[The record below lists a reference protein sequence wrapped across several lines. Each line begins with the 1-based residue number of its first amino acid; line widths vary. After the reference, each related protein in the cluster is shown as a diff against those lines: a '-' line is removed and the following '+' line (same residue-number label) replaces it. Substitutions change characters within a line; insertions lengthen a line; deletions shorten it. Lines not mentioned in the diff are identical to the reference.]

1 MTHTMSRTVPWVVL
15 VVAAAVALYFGGPLL
30 LPLDQVRA
38 QEEFTGL
45 ERHLAAHYANLDWM
59 VSHRKVDLPAL
70 DRTTRERLRGA
81 WVRVQAQSAIRE
93 FVDAFNDPHLR
104 AAWPQGQTV
113 DAPAAPGATLT
124 CAGLGY
130 ENRSIGFQVPFDGVP
145 GWQPYSTTP
154 FPSGRVGPIGVVRI
168 GHFGEDGYRSVC
180 EQVGVGKDR
189 RDTKLRVRG
198 ALQHKL
204 RGTLEAFA
212 STGVRMVLIDVTGNG
227 GGTEWAEE
235 AARLFTAGPL
245 VRQRPV
251 LSQATCDRMAI
262 WRGESVCALLPPS
275 DLLSLAGLGAWTGPT
290 AILMDHRSGS
300 ATEDFIVRLRE
311 SGVARSLGE
320 RTAGAGC
327 GYVDGGAPIT
337 LAHIGIEV
345 RPPNCARFT
354 REGVNE
360 IEGLT
365 PDIPIPISRLP
376 GVDAAVAVLRTL
388 SAAQAP

>member
-1 MTHTMSRTVPWVVL
+1 MSRILPGVVL
-15 VVAAAVALYFGGPLL
+15 AVAAAVALYFGGPLL

-59 VSHRKVDLPAL
+59 VSHRKVDLLTL

-81 WVRVQAQSAIRE
+81 WVRVQAQSAIRD
-93 FVDAFNDPHLR
+93 FVTAFNDPHLR
-104 AAWPQGQTV
+104 AGWPQGQAV
-113 DAPAAPGATLT
+113 DAPAAPGSTLT

-130 ENRSIGFQVPFDGVP
+130 QNRNIEFQVPFDGVP
-145 GWQPYSTTP
+145 GWRPYSATP
-154 FPSGRVGPIGVVRI
+154 FPSGRVGPVGVVRI
-168 GHFGEDGYRSVC
+168 GHFGEDGYRSLC
-180 EQVGVGKDR
+180 EQVGVGTDR
-189 RDTKLRVRG
+189 RDTQLRVRG

-212 STGVRMVLIDVTGNG
+212 STGVTTVLIDVTGNG

-245 VRQRPV
+245 VRQRP
-251 LSQATCDRMAI
+251 LLAQAACDRQGI
-262 WRGESVCALLPPS
+262 WRGELVCPVLPAA

-290 AILMDHRSGS
+290 VVLMDARSGS

-320 RTAGAGC
+320 RSAGAGC

-337 LAHIGIEV
+337 LAHIGIAV

-360 IEGLT
+360 IEGLA
-365 PDIPIPISRLP
+365 PDLPIPISRLA
-376 GVDAAVAVLRTL
+376 GVDAAVAVLRAINAT
-388 SAAQAP
+388 Q

>member
-1 MTHTMSRTVPWVVL
+1 MSRTVPWVVL
-15 VVAAAVALYFGGPLL
+15 AVAAAVALYFVGPLL
-30 LPLDQVRA
+30 LPLNQVRA

-59 VSHRKVDLPAL
+59 VSHRKMDLLAL

-93 FVDAFNDPHLR
+93 FVTAFNDPHLR
-104 AAWPQGQTV
+104 AGWPQGQDE
-113 DAPAAPGATLT
+113 DAPVAPGSKLT

-130 ENRSIGFQVPFDGVP
+130 ENRDVGFQVPFEGVP
-145 GWQPYSTTP
+145 GWRTYSTTP
-154 FPSGRVGPIGVVRI
+154 FPAGRVGPIGVVRI
-168 GHFGEDGYRSVC
+168 AHFGEDGYRSLC

-204 RGTLEAFA
+204 RGTLEAFT
-212 STGVRMVLIDVTGNG
+212 STGVRTVLIDVTGNG

-251 LSQATCDRMAI
+251 LARAACDRTGI
-262 WRGESVCALLPPS
+262 WRGEPVCPILPPA

-290 AILMDHRSGS
+290 VVLMDARSGS

-311 SGVARSLGE
+311 SGVARLLGE
-320 RTAGAGC
+320 RSAGAGC

-354 REGVNE
+354 RDGVNE
-360 IEGLT
+360 IEGLA
-365 PDIPIPISRLP
+365 PDLPIPISRLP
-376 GVDAAVAVLRTL
+376 GVDAAVAVLRAI
-388 SAAQAP
+388 SATQ